1 MEQLEKIKKLL
12 EKYGVEE
19 EKIDNFIKDLEDYK
33 EEAEEEQ
40 DNEPYILNAE
50 TLNVLKAT
58 KEGRDLILKAPKLKK
73 EELAEEIKKF
83 IKE

>member
-1 MEQLEKIKKLL
+1 MEQVEKIKKLL
-12 EKYGVEE
+12 KTYGAKDEE
-19 EKIDNFIKDLEDYK
+19 IDNFIKDLEDYK